1 VSVKSIDGHE
11 ENSRPEPNGRH
22 RMSDTIKIEEWEL
35 VKKQEIELNISMLLT
50 QARMVGKFT
59 FKYGGRVYEI
69 TCKEEE

>member
-1 VSVKSIDGHE
+1 
-11 ENSRPEPNGRH
+11 
-22 RMSDTIKIEEWEL
+22 MSDTIKIEEWEL